1 MQRSMRERAMQDVLL
16 LRRAAGANR
25 PAWGVLRTLFVAGA
39 MALSSA
45 SLGVAPASGDHLSA
59 ARDLVSRIDLSHTS
73 YEHGQGTVTWSSVP
87 SSYTDCSGF
96 VDHLLMHSYDYSPD
110 DFKRWFGSHRPSARR
125 YYEAI
130 VEQTGFKH
138 LDRVMELRPG
148 DFIAV
153 KYLTRTD
160 ETGHIMLVDQSPER
174 ASQSKAQSRTGE
186 THGEAWLVQVI
197 DSSESGHGP
206 TDTRH
211 KRGADGRDHD
221 GLGRGV
227 LRLYTDAQGHITG
240 FSWSALAN
248 SAFRGP
254 DEEVVALGRLVPGYR
269 P

>member
-1 MQRSMRERAMQDVLL
+1 MRPSTREQEVRRIPEPRRCRGRGRAVRCALPTLL
-16 LRRAAGANR
+16 FAGAI
-25 PAWGVLRTLFVAGA
+25 AWSG
-39 MALSSA
+39 A
-45 SLGVAPASGDHLSA
+45 SLAAPPVAVDHLSA
-59 ARDLVSRIDLSHTS
+59 ARDLVSRVDLSHTS
-73 YEHGQGTVTWSSVP
+73 YEHGQGTVAWSGTP

-96 VDHLLMHSYDYSPD
+96 VDHLLMHSYDYGPD
-110 DFKRWFGSHRPSARR
+110 DFKRWFGSHRPSAKR

-130 VEQTGFKH
+130 VEQTGFTRI
-138 LDRVMELRPG
+138 DRVTELRPG

-160 ETGHIMLVDQSPER
+160 ETGHIMLVDQAPER
-174 ASQSKAQSRTGE
+174 APQSKTQSRMGE
-186 THGEAWLVQVI
+186 SHGEAWLVQVI
-197 DSSESGHGP
+197 DSSETGHGP

-227 LRLYTDAQGHITG
+227 LRIYSDAQGRVTG
-240 FSWSALAN
+240 FSWSALAS

-254 DEEVVALGRLVPGYR
+254 DEELVALGRLVPGYK